1 MTALHLVIVN
11 VAVCNEWST
20 FNYRESWPGA
30 FRNEIRGSEQPDS
43 EFATHLS
50 KQYSLLGALYW
61 LNIYHW
67 HPCVVLGH
75 AKT

>member
-50 KQYSLLGALYW
+50 K
-61 LNIYHW
+61 
-67 HPCVVLGH
+67 
-75 AKT
+75 